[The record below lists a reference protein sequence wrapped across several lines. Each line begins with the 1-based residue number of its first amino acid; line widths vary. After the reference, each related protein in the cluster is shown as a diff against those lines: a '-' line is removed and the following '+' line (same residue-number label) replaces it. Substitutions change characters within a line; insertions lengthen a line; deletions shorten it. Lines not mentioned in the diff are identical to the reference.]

1 MTTATQPRPTEAI
14 PDTAIYDRRES
25 GVRSYAR
32 SMPRQFTRAQGV
44 WMHDNQG
51 GRYLDFLSGCSTLN
65 YGHNHPVLKEALV
78 DYIAGDGITHGL
90 DLHTDAKAEFLATL
104 EDVILRPRGLD
115 YRAMFTGPTGT
126 NAVEAAIKLA
136 RKITGRQLVIAFTNG
151 FHGMTLGALA
161 CTGNASK
168 RGGAG
173 VPLSH
178 VAHEPYDGY
187 HGPDVDTADLLERR
201 LGDPSSGLDAP
212 AAILVE
218 TVQGEGGLNAASPQ
232 WLRRIAAIAKRHGAL
247 MIVDDIQAGCGRTG
261 SFFSFE
267 NMGFTPDIVTMAK
280 SLSGM
285 GLPFALTLFRSEHD
299 QWAPGEHNGTF
310 RGNNHAFV
318 TATAALRHFW
328 GDDSFQRDIVRRG
341 ALLEKRLSAMA
352 AEHGLSTRGR
362 GMMRGIDVGSG
373 EIAQTITAACFAQGL
388 IIETSGAHDE
398 IVKVLAPLV
407 IEDAVLSAGLDILEE
422 SIRSALAVPYGVAAE

>member
-1 MTTATQPRPTEAI
+1 MSTTLPQPTTCK
-14 PDTAIYDRRES
+14 PDTAIYERRES
-25 GVRSYAR
+25 AVRSYAR
-32 SMPRQFTRAQGV
+32 SMPRQFNKAEDV

-65 YGHNHPVLKEALV
+65 YGHNHPVLKSALM
-78 DYIAGDGITHGL
+78 DYIAANGITHGL
-90 DLHTDAKAEFLATL
+90 DLHTDAKEAFLDTL
-104 EDVILRPRGLD
+104 ETVILRPRGLN

-136 RKITGRQLVIAFTNG
+136 RKVTGRELVIAFTNG

-161 CTGNASK
+161 CTGNAAK

-187 HGPDVDTADLLERR
+187 HGPDVDTAELLERR
-201 LGDPSSGLDAP
+201 LADPSSGLDAP

-218 TVQGEGGLNAASPQ
+218 TVQGEGGLNVASAP
-232 WLRRIAAIAKRHGAL
+232 WLRRIAAIARRHGAL

-261 SFFSFE
+261 GFFSFE
-267 NMGFTPDIVTMAK
+267 DMGFVPDIVTMAK

-285 GLPFALTLFRSEHD
+285 GLPFALALFRPELD
-299 QWAPGEHNGTF
+299 QWSPGEHNGTF

-318 TATAALRHFW
+318 TAAAALRHFW
-328 GDDSFQRDIVRRG
+328 SDGQFQQDVARRSG
-341 ALLEKRLSAMA
+341 MLERRLDAMA

-362 GMMRGIDVGSG
+362 GMMRGIDLGSG
-373 EIAQTITAACFAQGL
+373 DIAGTVTATCFERGL

-398 IVKVLAPLV
+398 VVKVLAPLV
-407 IEDAVLSAGLDILEE
+407 IDDALLSAGLDILES
-422 SIRSALAVPYGVAAE
+422 SIRETLATPYGVAAE

>member
-1 MTTATQPRPTEAI
+1 MITLPRPTGRK
-14 PDTAIYDRRES
+14 PDTAIYERRES
-25 GVRSYAR
+25 AVRSYAR
-32 SMPRQFTRAQGV
+32 VMPRQFNRAENV

-65 YGHNHPVLKEALV
+65 YGHNHPVLKQALL
-78 DYIAGDGITHGL
+78 DYIVADGITHGL
-90 DLHTDAKAEFLATL
+90 DLHTDAKAEFLETL
-104 EDVILRPRGLD
+104 ENLILKPRRLD

-136 RKITGRQLVIAFTNG
+136 RKVTGRELVIAFTNG

-161 CTGNASK
+161 CTGNAAK

-173 VPLSH
+173 VPLAH

-187 HGPDVDTADLLERR
+187 HGPEVDTAELLERR
-201 LGDPSSGLDAP
+201 LADPSSGLDAP

-218 TVQGEGGLNAASPQ
+218 TVQGEGGLNAASPE
-232 WLRRIAAIAKRHGAL
+232 WLRRINTMAKRHGAL

-267 NMGFTPDIVTMAK
+267 GMGFTPDIVTMAK

-285 GLPFALTLFRSEHD
+285 GLPFALTLFRPELD

-328 GDDSFQRDIVRRG
+328 SDRRFEQDIARRG
-341 ALLEKRLSAMA
+341 ALIAQRLEAMA
-352 AEHGLSTRGR
+352 AQHGLSTRGR

-373 EIAQTITAACFAQGL
+373 DIAAAVTTACFERGL

-398 IVKVLAPLV
+398 IVKILSPLV
-407 IEDAVLSAGLDILEE
+407 IDDAELSAGIDILETCIGE
-422 SIRSALAVPYGVAAE
+422 ALGAPYGVAAE

>member
-1 MTTATQPRPTEAI
+1 MFTTPQPSGTR
-14 PDTAIYDRRES
+14 PDTRLYERRES
-25 GVRSYAR
+25 AVRSYAR
-32 SMPRQFTRAQGV
+32 AMPRQFNRAEGV
-44 WMHDNQG
+44 WMHDDQG

-65 YGHNHPVLKEALV
+65 YGHNHPILKQALL
-78 DYIAGDGITHGL
+78 DYVAADGIAHGL
-90 DLHTDAKAEFLATL
+90 DLHTDAKHDFLDTF
-104 EDVILRPRGLD
+104 ERVILKPRGMD
-115 YRAMFTGPTGT
+115 HRVMFTGPTGT

-136 RKITGRQLVIAFTNG
+136 RKVTGRQMVIAFTNG

-161 CTGNASK
+161 CTGNATK

-187 HGPDVDTADLLERR
+187 YGRDVDTADLLEQR
-201 LGDPSSGLDAP
+201 LSDPSSGLDAP

-218 TVQGEGGLNAASPQ
+218 TVQGEGGLNAASPE
-232 WLRRIAAIAKRHGAL
+232 WLRRIAGIARAHGAL
-247 MIVDDIQAGCGRTG
+247 LIVDDIQAGCGRTG

-267 NMGFTPDIVTMAK
+267 DMGFTPDIVTLAK

-285 GLPFALTLFRSEHD
+285 GLPFALTLLRPELD
-299 QWAPGEHNGTF
+299 QWLPGEHNGTF

-328 GDDSFQRDIVRRG
+328 QDDRFAGDVQRRG
-341 ALLEKRLSAMA
+341 DLLASRLQRMA
-352 AEHGLSTRGR
+352 DRYGFETRGR
-362 GMMRGIDVGSG
+362 GMMRGINVGSG
-373 EIAQTITAACFAQGL
+373 ELASQVTAACFDAGL

-398 IVKVLAPLV
+398 VIKVLAPLV
-407 IEDAVLSAGLDILEE
+407 IDDAVLSHGLDMLEARLGE
-422 SIRSALAVPYGVAAE
+422 AMRADHAIAAE